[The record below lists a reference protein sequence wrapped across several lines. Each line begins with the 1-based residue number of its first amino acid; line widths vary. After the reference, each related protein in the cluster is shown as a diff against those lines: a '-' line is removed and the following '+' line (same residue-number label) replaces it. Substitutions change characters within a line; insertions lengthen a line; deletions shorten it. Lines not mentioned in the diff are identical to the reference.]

1 MNDKNDAVESVANE
15 ILEIKDQKN
24 TITVKSDLQDS
35 DLVKQMEKM
44 EILRQEEF
52 LPRTTPMTPES
63 PVVTSHEV
71 IEDISDESTE
81 SSEDY
86 ETTTTIATSIS
97 TSEAFSYFSSAAISN
112 Y

>member
-1 MNDKNDAVESVANE
+1 M
-15 ILEIKDQKN
+15 IQ
-24 TITVKSDLQDS
+24 
-35 DLVKQMEKM
+35 QMEKM
-44 EILRQEEF
+44 EILKQEEF

-63 PVVTSHEV
+63 PLVTSDEV
-71 IEDISDESTE
+71 IEDNSDEVTE

-112 Y
+112 N